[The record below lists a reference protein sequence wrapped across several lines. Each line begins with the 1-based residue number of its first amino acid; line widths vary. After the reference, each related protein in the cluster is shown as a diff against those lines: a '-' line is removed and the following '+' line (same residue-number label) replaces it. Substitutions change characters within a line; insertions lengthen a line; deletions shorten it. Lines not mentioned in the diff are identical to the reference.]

1 MCKFLKKINYLDILF
16 NIIFYGVLF
25 FTSYLIIIT
34 LCDLSKYKFDPF
46 SKDSISF
53 FLNSFY
59 WCKDY
64 ISSSFVLYT
73 IYYALKTYKINN
85 ENKLFSNII
94 EPNIR
99 LFYSRIAMIKKE
111 NLRMHDHFD
120 HNGRDIITRILVDTE
135 GTLIENKDQL
145 TKYFDIFI
153 KPHIT
158 TFEMC
163 GYSCHQCN
171 YNVCNEIQCINTV
184 TYNSFRSHSLSSFKI
199 FAHELLCISHK
210 YSDFENDLEYM
221 YLANIEQL
229 RALNSPTFTNIN

>member
-1 MCKFLKKINYLDILF
+1 MGKSLKNKNYLDGLF
-16 NIIFYGVLF
+16 NFIFYGALF
-25 FTSYLIIIT
+25 FASYLIIIT
-34 LCDLSKYKFDPF
+34 LLDLSKYEFDPF

-53 FLNSFY
+53 FLSSFY
-59 WCKDY
+59 WCKDC
-64 ISSSFVLYT
+64 ISSSLILYT
-73 IYYALKTYKINN
+73 IYYALKTYKISN

-94 EPNIR
+94 EPHIR

-120 HNGRDIITRILVDTE
+120 HNGRYIIAGILVDTD
-135 GTLIENKDQL
+135 GTLLENKDQL
-145 TKYFDIFI
+145 IKYFDIYI

-163 GYSCHQCN
+163 GYNCHQCN
-171 YNVCNEIQCINTV
+171 YNVCNEIRCKNTV
-184 TYNSFRSHSLSSFKI
+184 TYNSNMSHSFSSFKI

-210 YSDFENDLEYM
+210 YSDFENDLEIL

-229 RALNSPTFTNIN
+229 RTQNNPMRTNIN